1 MQLEQYT
8 TPITK
13 PNTDLAI
20 VVAIVKEEHL
30 EEADATFGS
39 FEVVGLTSQDTQQ
52 LAPITIAFASHS
64 YIVKQLTRGRI
75 VVPEVTNHHSK
86 YVDSQTVRNC

>member
-20 VVAIVKEEHL
+20 VVAVVKEEHL
-30 EEADATFGS
+30 EEAAATFGS
-39 FEVVGLTSQDTQQ
+39 FEAGRFEILRLLAHSDRLIEATKFLIIFEVVGLTS
-52 LAPITIAFASHS
+52 
-64 YIVKQLTRGRI
+64 
-75 VVPEVTNHHSK
+75 
-86 YVDSQTVRNC
+86 